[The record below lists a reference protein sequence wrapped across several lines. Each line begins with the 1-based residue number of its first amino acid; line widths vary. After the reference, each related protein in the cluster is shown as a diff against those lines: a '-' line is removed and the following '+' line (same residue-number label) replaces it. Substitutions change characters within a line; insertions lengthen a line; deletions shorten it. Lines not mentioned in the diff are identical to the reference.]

1 MDAVLSAPWVPVS
14 VCTILPRVSRGNVT
28 ANVSMTNTTNV
39 GVTFAT
45 SSLPLVPAGYIKV
58 NLNGTVVLVPYY
70 AQ

>member
-1 MDAVLSAPWVPVS
+1 VS
-14 VCTILPRVSRGNVT
+14 SGNVT
-28 ANVSMTNTTNV
+28 ANVSLTNTTNV

-58 NLNGTVVLVPYY
+58 DLNGTVVLVPYY